1 MPTERPTCEQWHTT
15 KATPTTLISQVM
27 QWRRQ
32 GQWGLGVDQGL
43 VQNLRLLNEVK
54 KTITVPSDFT
64 VSEGMGEFNIKV
76 TIPQEGEEA
85 TGLGGQAVRIWGT
98 TKGNAPQ
105 MFMLEGTW
113 RWPKEKQNIE
123 DAYPN
128 FAKWNSNHQNV
139 DWVNSP
145 VDGLV
150 WE

>member
-1 MPTERPTCEQWHTT
+1 M
-15 KATPTTLISQVM
+15 
-27 QWRRQ
+27 
-32 GQWGLGVDQGL
+32 DQGL

-64 VSEGMGEFNIKV
+64 VSEGMGEFNIRV

-113 RWPKEKQNIE
+113 KWPKEKQNIE
-123 DAYPN
+123 NAYPN
-128 FAKWNSNHQNV
+128 FAKWNNNHQNY
-139 DWVNSP
+139 DWVNDSNS
-145 VDGLV
+145 GLV
-150 WE
+150 WEPK